1 MSDESSLAP
10 LQVGDTIPTAVLEN
24 GNLVGAVMCEVVR
37 VLGDGEY
44 EIRYPSGEL
53 EIIRDSE

>member
-1 MSDESSLAP
+1 MSDEPPLAP
-10 LQVGDTIPTAVLEN
+10 LQVGDEIPTAVFEN

-44 EIRYPSGEL
+44 EIRYPGGEL
-53 EIIRDSE
+53 EIIRDSD